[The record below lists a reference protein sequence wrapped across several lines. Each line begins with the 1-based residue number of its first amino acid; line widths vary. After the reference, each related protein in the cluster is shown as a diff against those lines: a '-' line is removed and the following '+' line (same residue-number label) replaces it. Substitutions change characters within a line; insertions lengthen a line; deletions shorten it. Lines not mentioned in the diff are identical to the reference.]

1 MSKSRSTP
9 RAPRPKDGGKRPGK
23 KKPSILV
30 QEKVEYIDYK
40 DVNLLQRFMSDRS
53 KIRSRRVT
61 SNTTQQQ
68 REIATAVKNAREMA
82 PLPYTKRVATQRA
95 ARPPRDGDG
104 GPGREGRESREAR
117 EAPEAID
124 AVEAETLEETALE
137 ASAEDE
143 EG

>member
-82 PLPYTKRVATQRA
+82 LLPYTKRVATQRA

-104 GPGREGRESREAR
+104 GPGREGREGREAR

-124 AVEAETLEETALE
+124 AVEAETLEETTLE
-137 ASAEDE
+137 AGAEDE